1 MSWTIDPTVTING
14 TDYTSDSLNGVSI
27 SNGRS
32 TIWEQPRYG
41 YASIQIKNDNNSV
54 LLIALNEPVVIT
66 VDNFS
71 GTPVTVFTG
80 KVSAVTNSVQS
91 SGSTAKVVI
100 STITA
105 VGPLAD
111 MARVITHTTSWPKEY
126 DDDRLDRIITDSGV
140 AIDVIDTPGV
150 YEFTTAAASPTDC
163 YTAAAYYAGM
173 AFGYIYET
181 TAGEV
186 GYANESRRTVEAAT
200 YGYFDIPTNVILGNS
215 IQSQINTNNLIND
228 VLLEYKANATV
239 TATSA
244 SSIAN
249 FGIRAT
255 DILTEL
261 EDTTEAQNQANRY
274 ITLRSTP
281 ETVLQSFTVQLNAPA
296 ITSTVLNGLI
306 AVYMGKPIQVSAFP
320 NGIFNGIFRGF
331 VEGWTLSISQNTAT
345 LNLNVTKN
353 TLSLTPTRWQ
363 DVSATLIWNDVDPTI
378 EWSDFEQGTKLA
390 LSPNYSWPEPDN
402 SDFVKDGATDIR
414 ALGDAIDA
422 TVYAIQLNVDG
433 LIHPFL
439 LMGA

>member
-14 TDYTSDSLNGVSI
+14 TDFTSDSLNGVSI
-27 SNGRS
+27 NNGRS

-41 YASIQIKNDNNSV
+41 YASIRIKNDTDVPLN
-54 LLIALNEPVVIT
+54 IALNESVVIT
-66 VDNFS
+66 VDNFT
-71 GTPVTVFTG
+71 GTPTTVFTG
-80 KVSAVTNSVQS
+80 KVSSISNSVQAIGS
-91 SGSTAKVVI
+91 SAKVII
-100 STITA
+100 STVTA

-111 MARVITHTTSWPKEY
+111 MARVITHTTNWPKEY
-126 DDDRLDRIITDSGV
+126 DDDRIDRILTDSGV
-140 AIDVIDTPGV
+140 AIDSIDTPGV
-150 YEFTTAAASPTDC
+150 YEFTTSPASPTDC

-186 GYANESRRTVEAAT
+186 GYANESRRTVDAAA
-200 YGYFDIPTNVILGNS
+200 YGYFIIPTNVILGNS
-215 IQSQINTNNLIND
+215 INSEINTNNLIND

-249 FGIRAT
+249 FGLRAT

-261 EDTTEAQNQANRY
+261 EDGTEAQVQADRY

-281 ETVLQSFTVQLNAPA
+281 ETVLQNFTVQLNAPA

-306 AVYMGKPIQVSAFP
+306 AVYMGKPIEINAFP
-320 NGIFNGIFRGF
+320 NAIYNGIFRGF

-353 TLSLTPTRWQ
+353 TLSITPTRWQ
-363 DVSATLIWNDVDPTI
+363 DVSPTLIWNNVDPAI
-378 EWSDFEQGTKLA
+378 EWSDFE
-390 LSPNYSWPEPDN
+390 
-402 SDFVKDGATDIR
+402 
-414 ALGDAIDA
+414 
-422 TVYAIQLNVDG
+422 
-433 LIHPFL
+433 
-439 LMGA
+439 

>member
-1 MSWTIDPTVTING
+1 MSWTIDPTVSING
-14 TDYTSDSLNGVSI
+14 TDFTSDSLNGVTI
-27 SNGRS
+27 NNGRS

-41 YASIQIKNDNNSV
+41 YASIRIKNDNNSI
-54 LLIALNEPVVIT
+54 LAIALNEPVVIT
-66 VDNFS
+66 VDNFT

-80 KVSAVTNSVQS
+80 KVSSISNSVQS

-111 MARVITHTTSWPKEY
+111 MARVITHTTNWPKEY
-126 DDDRLDRIITDSGV
+126 DDDRLNRILTDSGV
-140 AIDVIDTPGV
+140 AIDVVDGPGV
-150 YEFTTAAASPTDC
+150 YELTASPASPTDC

-200 YGYFDIPTNVILGNS
+200 NGYFNIPTNVILGNS
-215 IQSQINTNNLIND
+215 INSEINTNNLIND

-244 SSIAN
+244 SSIAT
-249 FGIRAT
+249 FGLRAT
-255 DILTEL
+255 DIQTEL
-261 EDTTEAQNQANRY
+261 EDGAEAQFQADRY

-353 TLSLTPTRWQ
+353 TLSITPTRWQ

-378 EWSDFEQGTKLA
+378 EWSDFE
-390 LSPNYSWPEPDN
+390 
-402 SDFVKDGATDIR
+402 
-414 ALGDAIDA
+414 
-422 TVYAIQLNVDG
+422 
-433 LIHPFL
+433 
-439 LMGA
+439 